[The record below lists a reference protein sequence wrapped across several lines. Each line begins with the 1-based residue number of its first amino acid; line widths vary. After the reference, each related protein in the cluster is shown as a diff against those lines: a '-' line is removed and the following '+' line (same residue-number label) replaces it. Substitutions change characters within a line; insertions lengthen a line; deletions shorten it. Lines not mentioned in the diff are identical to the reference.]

1 MTELYERQNDMDI
14 TAPNTVTVIGVGGI
28 GSWTALDLAL
38 AGVEKLYVV
47 DFDEIEEHNLNRTP
61 FKTSQIGMQKTAAV
75 AELIQERRI
84 DAEVIPVNKRIED
97 TAGVVREDMEDSVVI
112 DCRDHAS
119 PLPDGISESVLL
131 TAGYDGFEYTMH
143 VKPDY
148 EAIFGDAETEYETVP
163 SFIAP
168 PQVISGM
175 ITAMVFSPDI
185 SLDSE
190 NVRSGDLRTLIKE
203 SMLNGGGE

>member
-1 MTELYERQNDMDI
+1 MNLYTRQHDMNLEVPD
-14 TAPNTVTVIGVGGI
+14 TVTVIGVGGI

-75 AELIQERRI
+75 VELIQERRM

-97 TAGVVREDMEDSVVI
+97 TAGVIREDMEESVVI

-119 PLPDGISESVLL
+119 PLPDGISESVAL

-143 VKPDY
+143 LNPNY
-148 EAIFGDAETEYETVP
+148 EAIFGEEETEYETVP

-168 PQVISGM
+168 PQVLSGM
-175 ITAMVFSPDI
+175 ITAIVCSPEVGHDNQ
-185 SLDSE
+185 S
-190 NVRSGDLRTLIKE
+190 VVSGDLRELIDSKMINRGDE
-203 SMLNGGGE
+203 